1 MSQSEKGMLS
11 WDHQSI
17 PSHNFLWPRVSIV
30 FKIPNQRNI
39 QVEGGEYGAQDGEE
53 SGYTPQVV
61 GSDEKWVKR
70 KKKKGKT
77 EMEDKGHHPSGSVQV
92 EVGEEPR
99 EEPDVEEPLDTQD
112 LPLVLENSFV
122 M

>member
-1 MSQSEKGMLS
+1 M
-11 WDHQSI
+11 
-17 PSHNFLWPRVSIV
+17 
-30 FKIPNQRNI
+30 
-39 QVEGGEYGAQDGEE
+39 
-53 SGYTPQVV
+53 V

-99 EEPDVEEPLDTQD
+99 EEPDVQEPLDTQD